1 MGKRIVVALGGNA
14 LGNNL
19 PEQMAAVKTTAK
31 AIADLIEGG
40 NEVIIAHGN
49 GPQVGM
55 IQAAMT
61 ELTRS
66 NPEKYIPCP
75 LSVCVA
81 MSQGYI
87 GYDLQNAL
95 REELLD
101 RGINKGVAT
110 VLTQVEVDPEDPA
123 FKNPTKPIGSFMT
136 KEEADKMVAE
146 RGYQVVEDAGRGYRR
161 VVASPR
167 PQAVVE
173 LDTIRALVD
182 SDHIVVA
189 CGGGGIPVFK
199 TEGHHLKGAA
209 AVIDKDFASEV
220 LAEQLDA
227 DYLIILTAVEK
238 AAINFGKPEQKWLD
252 NISVAEAEQYCAEGH
267 FAPGSMLPKV
277 QAAMRFADSK
287 PGRRALI
294 TLLEKA
300 RDGIDG
306 KTGTVIVNE

>member
-1 MGKRIVVALGGNA
+1 MKKRIVIALGHRA
-14 LGNNL
+14 LGTTL
-19 PEQMAAVKTTAK
+19 PEQKKAVKTSA
-31 AIADLIEGG
+31 AVLADMVEEGYQL
-40 NEVIIAHGN
+40 VITHSNA
-49 GPQVGM
+49 PQVGM
-55 IQAAMT
+55 IHTAMNEFGKT
-61 ELTRS
+61 HPDYTVA
-66 NPEKYIPCP
+66 PM
-75 LSVCVA
+75 SVCSA

-161 VVASPR
+161 VVASPK
-167 PQAVVE
+167 PKSVVE

-252 NISVAEAEQYCAEGH
+252 TISVAEAEQYCAEGH

-277 QAAMRFADSK
+277 QAAMRFAESK

-306 KTGTVIVNE
+306 KTGTVVVNE